1 MEGFCLWRDVI
12 GNSYERVRKGD
23 WVKDG
28 ITVGE
33 DDFALSLLILKSD
46 FHRKYKIMFVLEVW

>member
-1 MEGFCLWRDVI
+1 MWRDVI

-33 DDFALSLLILKSD
+33 DNFALSLLILKSD